1 MVRQCQVVSR
11 HPFLITLILIS
22 HVTTHRPDLKI
33 PADVVAQGAKV
44 VQAVMSSIEG
54 FLGATGAY
62 ICGPTLTIADLACY
76 AEVGQCTEDFCALWQ
91 FDEGKYPNICRW
103 LAAMRRYEG
112 HDEAHEGLA
121 AFAPNIREA
130 VRAAN
135 DAKAKASL

>member
-1 MVRQCQVVSR
+1 M
-11 HPFLITLILIS
+11 
-22 HVTTHRPDLKI
+22 HRPDLKI

-62 ICGPTLTIADLACY
+62 LCGPTLTIADLACY
-76 AEVGQCTEDFCALWQ
+76 TEVGQCTEDFCALWQ
-91 FDEGKYPNICRW
+91 FGEDKYPNICRW

-112 HDEAHEGLA
+112 HDQAHEGLA

-135 DAKAKASL
+135 DAKAKANL